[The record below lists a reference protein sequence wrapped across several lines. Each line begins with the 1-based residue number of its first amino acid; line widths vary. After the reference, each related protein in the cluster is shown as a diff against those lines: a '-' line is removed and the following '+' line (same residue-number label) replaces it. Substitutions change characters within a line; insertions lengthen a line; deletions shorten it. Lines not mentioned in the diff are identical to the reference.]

1 MMNSYHKT
9 GMGRIMAGVAAIAL
23 ATIAV
28 PAAAQVSAT
37 EYSNARSEI
46 VNLSNR
52 LMIASDAQDADTYA
66 ESFAKNGVLNWIGGV
81 EHGREEIRKAIAE
94 WRGRTEAGPVGA
106 TSRPRTRHFVLNH
119 DITINPDGKTGKGR
133 VYWFALTNR
142 TPQKDV
148 QLLYFGHVIEDY
160 VKEDGKW
167 VFSKREVFNES
178 LTNRA
183 LFYPELGEK
192 APAAPAAPTAPAAP
206 ATPK

>member
-1 MMNSYHKT
+1 MNALIWK
-9 GMGRIMAGVAAIAL
+9 GAAAL
-23 ATIAV
+23 ALVSATAV
-28 PAAAQVSAT
+28 PAATKGTPEQYAV
-37 EYSNARSEI
+37 ARAEI

-81 EHGREEIRKAIAE
+81 ENGREEIREAIAE
-94 WRGRTEAGPVGA
+94 WRGRIDAPPADA

-119 DITINPDGKTGKGR
+119 DIAINPDGRTGTGK

-148 QLLYFGHVIEDY
+148 QPLYFGHVIEHY

-167 VFSKREVFNES
+167 LFSKREVFNES

-183 LFYPELGEK
+183 LFYPDLGERDPRK
-192 APAAPAAPTAPAAP
+192 PAGQ
-206 ATPK
+206 